1 VTFTSR
7 LFLPLVL
14 VATLG
19 AQPPASTP
27 APETIVV
34 TGTWEPIPLE
44 EADRAIQVIDTRDL
58 RLTSSTFFDLLQL
71 DSSLDLQARAPNGIQ
86 ADLSIRGSSFG
97 QILILLDGLR
107 LNDAQS
113 GHHNL
118 DFPLALD
125 AISQVQILRGT
136 GSTFYGSDAIGGVV
150 NFITRQPEASEILLR
165 VGLGNFGQNQERG
178 VLAWVGGPL
187 AEQFTFSRDFS
198 TGFIPDR
205 DYRNLSLASVTHWTN
220 RLGNTGL
227 TLAMSDRPFGA
238 DQFYGPY
245 PAWERTRGWFAALHQ
260 TLGKKTEVDL
270 AARRHTDLF
279 VLFRDE
285 PWIYTNRHA
294 VDSYQAAVRRSDDL
308 TSALKIHYGAE
319 GFRDVIASTNCSGT
333 SPALI
338 DTTCSPALGDHH
350 RTWGAGYVGFDA
362 RALRRFSFSAGLRDE
377 LYDGTRNELSPSVSG
392 GFWLYSKMKL
402 RASFSRAFRLP
413 SYTELYYYDPVDLGN
428 PNLRPETAWGSEAG
442 LDFYPGGRW
451 SASATVFQRRER
463 NVIDYVRYSLA
474 APWQATNYDRL
485 RFTGVEAALKAT
497 LARKNTL
504 EFQYT
509 GLHGSQNVLA
519 GTYSKY
525 VFQYPV
531 HEGIVQWQTSWPK
544 DILSRVRL
552 GVLERVGSDPYAL
565 LDLYAAWAHWRI
577 HPFFQL
583 TNTTNTI
590 YDEIQGV
597 QMPTRSVLGGI
608 EFKVL

>member
-1 VTFTSR
+1 MAFTSR
-7 LFLPLVL
+7 LYILLLLVP
-14 VATLG
+14 TLR
-19 AQPPASTP
+19 AQPPGATP

-44 EADRAIQVIDTRDL
+44 EADRAIRVINTQDL

-71 DSSLDLQARAPNGIQ
+71 DSSLDLQQRAPNGIQ

-97 QILILLDGLR
+97 QVLILLDGLR

-150 NFITRQPEASEILLR
+150 NFITRRPEASELLLR
-165 VGLGNFGQNQERG
+165 AGLGNFGQNQERG

-205 DYRNLSLASVTHWTN
+205 DYRDLSLASVTHWTTQ
-220 RLGNTGL
+220 LGITGL

-308 TSALKIHYGAE
+308 TGAIKIHYGAE
-319 GFRDVIASTNCSGT
+319 GFRDVLASTNCSGDEPRVGRHDLRSRT
-333 SPALI
+333 RRSPPHLGCGLRWFRRSCAAPI
-338 DTTCSPALGDHH
+338 FVFGRPAR
-350 RTWGAGYVGFDA
+350 RT
-362 RALRRFSFSAGLRDE
+362 LRRHEKR
-377 LYDGTRNELSPSVSG
+377 
-392 GFWLYSKMKL
+392 
-402 RASFSRAFRLP
+402 
-413 SYTELYYYDPVDLGN
+413 TEPVG
-428 PNLRPETAWGSEAG
+428 E
-442 LDFYPGGRW
+442 RW
-451 SASATVFQRRER
+451 
-463 NVIDYVRYSLA
+463 ILA
-474 APWQATNYDRL
+474 IQQT
-485 RFTGVEAALKAT
+485 EAAGQ
-497 LARKNTL
+497 R
-504 EFQYT
+504 
-509 GLHGSQNVLA
+509 
-519 GTYSKY
+519 
-525 VFQYPV
+525 
-531 HEGIVQWQTSWPK
+531 
-544 DILSRVRL
+544 
-552 GVLERVGSDPYAL
+552 
-565 LDLYAAWAHWRI
+565 
-577 HPFFQL
+577 
-583 TNTTNTI
+583 
-590 YDEIQGV
+590 
-597 QMPTRSVLGGI
+597 
-608 EFKVL
+608 